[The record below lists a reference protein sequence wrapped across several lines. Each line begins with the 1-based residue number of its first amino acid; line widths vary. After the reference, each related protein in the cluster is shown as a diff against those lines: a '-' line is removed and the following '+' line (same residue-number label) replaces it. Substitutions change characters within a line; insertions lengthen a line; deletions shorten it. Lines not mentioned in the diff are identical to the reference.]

1 MLKPQQQDNKKPL
14 QVIFLNSAFS
24 SKIIVPHEICAY
36 QTVSVK
42 IYNTKKTPT
51 LSPLPFLI
59 TFRLSAYIFTFPS
72 SVISE
77 STLSFYTFHYNSIPL
92 SYALFHLFFPSFYMQ
107 FKYLILSS
115 QANSWCYPYLN
126 LCFQLTQ
133 SIFVA
138 IFCNFVP
145 SSIVKHFPPFSSW
158 YLKHLFAS

>member
-1 MLKPQQQDNKKPL
+1 MLKPQQQNNKKPL
-14 QVIFLNSAFS
+14 QAIFLNLAFS

-92 SYALFHLFFPSFYMQ
+92 SYAFSSLFSF
-107 FKYLILSS
+107 ILYAAQIPHS
-115 QANSWCYPYLN
+115 
-126 LCFQLTQ
+126 QLT
-133 SIFVA
+133 SEFMVLSLSKSLLPV
-138 IFCNFVP
+138 NTV
-145 SSIVKHFPPFSSW
+145 
-158 YLKHLFAS
+158 